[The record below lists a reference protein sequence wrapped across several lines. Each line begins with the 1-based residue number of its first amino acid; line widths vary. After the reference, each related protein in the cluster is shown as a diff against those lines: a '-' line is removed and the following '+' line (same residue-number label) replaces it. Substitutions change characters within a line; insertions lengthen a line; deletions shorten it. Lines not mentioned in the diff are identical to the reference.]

1 MLSMQ
6 EYAAAAAAG
15 AREYAA
21 GWREWHIAGS
31 RHLLYAG
38 EHHNDMCC
46 AMMTGASA
54 HELYIKHTYHVNPYS
69 PDKVCSLTLKM

>member
-31 RHLLYAG
+31 RHFLYAG
-38 EHHNDMCC
+38 EHHTDMYR
-46 AMMTGASA
+46 AMTIVVSA
-54 HELYIKHTYHVNPYS
+54 RFPNVHKTCTNAP
-69 PDKVCSLTLKM
+69 

>member
-31 RHLLYAG
+31 RHFLYAG
-38 EHHNDMCC
+38 EHHNDIYC
-46 AMMTGASA
+46 AMMIAVSA
-54 HELYIKHTYHVNPYS
+54 
-69 PDKVCSLTLKM
+69 

>member
-21 GWREWHIAGS
+21 GWREGHIAGS

-46 AMMTGASA
+46 AMMTVVSARFHIVHKNLASFTNA
-54 HELYIKHTYHVNPYS
+54 P
-69 PDKVCSLTLKM
+69 

>member
-21 GWREWHIAGS
+21 GWCKWHIVGS
-31 RHLLYAG
+31 RHFLYAG
-38 EHHNDMCC
+38 EHHTD
-46 AMMTGASA
+46 
-54 HELYIKHTYHVNPYS
+54 IVP
-69 PDKVCSLTLKM
+69 

>member
-46 AMMTGASA
+46 AMMTGVSAKFHIVHKSLASFTNA
-54 HELYIKHTYHVNPYS
+54 P
-69 PDKVCSLTLKM
+69 